1 MQGNL
6 LPGEGLS
13 KSGLGSRRVAGYLC
27 SDTGLATHHHNITH
41 EPVMSATQLQ
51 TPVHRLRGGRAEGPG
66 LRAPGSPVVKP
77 DPQRTCLPASVSASA
92 RPRAPG
98 HTQPLTAHTWP
109 GTPAGAEPEPQLRPH
124 LLLFFLKRG
133 FR

>member
-13 KSGLGSRRVAGYLC
+13 KSGLGSRREAGYLC

-41 EPVMSATQLQ
+41 EHVMSATQLQ
-51 TPVHRLRGGRAEGPG
+51 TPVHRLRGGRAAGPR

-92 RPRAPG
+92 RPEGPRPHPTTNCT
-98 HTQPLTAHTWP
+98 HTRP

-124 LLLFFLKRG
+124 LLLFF
-133 FR
+133 